1 MKKLKYRM
9 IDITTISMSI
19 IIGILMYVPIYRDIA
34 LLPGRDADGN
44 EIVVK
49 TIYEKTPFERLQVIN
64 LDWLLYMAFTVVGVG
79 FILCVFSFIVRNQ
92 RLNRLKN
99 LVLVGATI
107 MLTILLLIGFI
118 QFAKY

>member
-64 LDWLLYMAFTVVGVG
+64 LDWLLYMAFTVVGIG

>member
-44 EIVVK
+44 EMVVK

-64 LDWLLYMAFTVVGVG
+64 LDWLLYMAFTVVGIG

-92 RLNRLKN
+92 RLNRFKN
-99 LVLVGATI
+99 LVLVGSTI

>member
-79 FILCVFSFIVRNQ
+79 FILCVISFIVQNQ
-92 RLNRLKN
+92 RLNRFKN
-99 LVLVGATI
+99 LVLVGSTI

-118 QFAKY
+118 QFANY

>member
-64 LDWLLYMAFTVVGVG
+64 LDWLLYMAFTVVGIG

-92 RLNRLKN
+92 RLNRFKN
-99 LVLVGATI
+99 LVLVGSTI

>member
-92 RLNRLKN
+92 RLNRFKN
-99 LVLVGATI
+99 LVLVGSTI

-118 QFAKY
+118 QFANY

>member
-92 RLNRLKN
+92 RLNRFKN

-118 QFAKY
+118 QFANY

>member
-44 EIVVK
+44 EMVVK

>member
-64 LDWLLYMAFTVVGVG
+64 LDWLLYMAFTVVGIG

-92 RLNRLKN
+92 RLNRFKN
-99 LVLVGATI
+99 LVLVGSTI

-118 QFAKY
+118 QFTKY

>member
-1 MKKLKYRM
+1 M

-92 RLNRLKN
+92 RLNRFKN

-118 QFAKY
+118 QFANY

>member
-19 IIGILMYVPIYRDIA
+19 IIGILMYVRIYRDIA

>member
-92 RLNRLKN
+92 RLNRFKN

-118 QFAKY
+118 QFSNY